1 MTQDQSLIES
11 ASSPQPDLVV
21 ASLLGEVFLEARKA
35 KSLTQQDVSNTL
47 RLSMKQIEAL
57 ETNDFSALPE
67 PMITR
72 GFIRNYA
79 RLLEVDA
86 EPLLESYK
94 ACVPDSSPKALS
106 VQSSMHQVVS
116 NKADDSWK
124 TYMVA
129 SVLVLGGL
137 LVWLVYMNFMPKAMK
152 STEPLVHEV
161 VVAPAVPSSEVAPL
175 PELALPA
182 AEREPEAV
190 EAGAAGAAD
199 SAVTAVG
206 GANSVGNTNAPASTP
221 PVVAAASVQ
230 QKAAPL
236 PVVSS
241 VSTVATSTATIAT
254 VNVTQPNSVAKADVK
269 PVTEV
274 AKDVVP
280 GAKKMVVSATERSWV
295 SVTNKSGKV
304 VFEKMLA
311 AGSEEAIEAQP
322 PLNVVIGNA
331 QATKLVFA
339 GKAVDLVSATNNNVT
354 RLTLE

>member
-11 ASSPQPDLVV
+11 ASSPQPDLVA
-21 ASLLGEVFLEARKA
+21 ASLLGEVFLAARKA

-94 ACVPDSSPKALS
+94 ASVPDSSPKALS

-116 NKADDSWK
+116 NKEDDSWK
-124 TYMVA
+124 KYLVA
-129 SVLVLGGL
+129 SALVLVGL
-137 LVWLVYMNFMPKAMK
+137 LVWLGYMNFMPKAVK
-152 STEPLVHEV
+152 SMEPLVPEV

-182 AEREPEAV
+182 AERQPEAV
-190 EAGAAGAAD
+190 EVGAAD

-206 GANSVGNTNAPASTP
+206 GANAVVGNANVPASTAA
-221 PVVAAASVQ
+221 VVAAASVQ
-230 QKAAPL
+230 QKAAQL

-241 VSTVATSTATIAT
+241 VSTVTTSTAPITA

-274 AKDVVP
+274 AKEVVS
-280 GAKKMVVSATERSWV
+280 GAKKVVVSATERSWV

-311 AGSEEAIEAQP
+311 AGSEESIEAQP

-339 GKAVDLVSATNNNVT
+339 GKAVDLASATNNNVT